1 VGAAFL
7 LGGCKCRLLPVE
19 LAVDPSLSGNS
30 DADGMLEPFETVVVE
45 PSWQQKVTAHCHL
58 GQSDRLICDGQ
69 GDFTCNKNFA
79 ETGTPVSLTGPIAG
93 NYVLQDSPAPYGTFA
108 IDGMKRGGY
117 VVFVSAPSGRPAPH
131 WDATFTESLTG
142 SRAETKSWTLHVGDS
157 FWDVPRTSPF
167 YKKIETLF
175 HSGVTTG
182 CAAGAFCPDAV
193 LSRSDIAVFTARG
206 LAKGGA
212 NIPASGKVGTRP
224 YNCAAGGESLFYDV
238 HPTDPYCKH
247 FHYLVAQNVM
257 PPCGGFFE
265 CPSQPVPRDQMA
277 GVVARAMVAPSGDAA
292 VPLTYGPDP
301 VTGLSYSCSAA
312 SPAIHFTDVGVSSP
326 SCRLVHFLWARGVIA
341 GCGPD
346 TFCPRGDITRGEM
359 AKFLVHAF
367 DLKLY
372 EP

>member
-1 VGAAFL
+1 VAAAFL
-7 LGGCKCRLLPVE
+7 SSGCKCKLVPWA
-19 LAVDPSLSGNS
+19 LAVDPSLTGNS

-45 PSWQQKVTAHCHL
+45 PSWKQNVTGHCSYVNGKLHCT
-58 GQSDRLICDGQ
+58 GT
-69 GDFTCNKNFA
+69 GDFTCNGTIA
-79 ETGTPVSLTGPIAG
+79 ETGTPASFTGPITG
-93 NYVLQDSPAPYGTFA
+93 DYVVQDGQAAYGTFGIGA
-108 IDGMKRGGY
+108 TKQGAY
-117 VVFVSAPSGRPAPH
+117 AVFVSAPAGRPAPH
-131 WDATFTESLTG
+131 WDATFTENLSGTY
-142 SRAETKSWTLHVGDS
+142 SKSKSWTLHIGDS
-157 FWDVPRTSPF
+157 FWDVPRSNPF
-167 YKKIETLF
+167 YKKVETLF

-212 NIPASGKVGTRP
+212 NIPASGTVGTRP

-247 FHYLVAQNVM
+247 FHYLAAQNVM
-257 PPCGGFFE
+257 PACNGFFE

-312 SPAIHFTDVGVSSP
+312 SPAIHFTDVGMSSP

-359 AKFLVHAF
+359 AKFLVNAF

-372 EP
+372 GP